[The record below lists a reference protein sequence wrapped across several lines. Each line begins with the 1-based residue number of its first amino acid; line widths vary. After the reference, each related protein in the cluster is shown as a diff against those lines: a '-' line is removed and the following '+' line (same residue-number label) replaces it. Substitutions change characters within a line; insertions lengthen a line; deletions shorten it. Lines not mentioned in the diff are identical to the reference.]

1 MIDHTTSFAA
11 TSPIKSIDRRRL
23 LAGIGGLSVLAGA
36 GPILSACGIVPEVNT
51 PLNLYSVSPKVA
63 PVDNPPALTWQLVV
77 AEPNAGADLGTNRI
91 ALSRAAN
98 RIEYFAEGVWSDAA
112 PAMVQAKLIEAFE
125 DVVPNLAVGRDSA
138 GLKPDYI
145 LQSELR
151 DFQASYA
158 GTTSEAVVRITAKL
172 VKMPERRIVS
182 SISAEARKPAS
193 GAGLPGVVSA
203 FEAALGDVFSQLIAG
218 VLAAPQT

>member
-1 MIDHTTSFAA
+1 MIDVVPEETADQSAG
-11 TSPIKSIDRRRL
+11 SIRRRHLLLLGGGSLL
-23 LAGIGGLSVLAGA
+23 LA
-36 GPILSACGIVPEVNT
+36 ACGIIPEVNT
-51 PLNLYSVSPKVA
+51 PLNLYSLSPKVA
-63 PVDNPPALTWQLVV
+63 PVDNPPALNWQLVV
-77 AEPNAGADLGTNRI
+77 AEPKAGADLATNRI
-91 ALSRAAN
+91 ALTRAAN

-112 PAMVQAKLIEAFE
+112 PALVQSKLIEAFE
-125 DVVPNLAVGRDSA
+125 DVVPQLAVGRDSA

-158 GTTSEAVVRITAKL
+158 GSSGEAVVRVTAKL

-193 GAGLPGVVSA
+193 GSGLPAIVSA
-203 FEAALGDVFSQLIAG
+203 FESALGDVFSQLIAG